1 MKTILMALVAA
12 TAIAAA
18 PAIAQPPADTAA
30 APAIAAAAGKVSVQ
44 TTKISEIIKNPA
56 AKATLEKAM
65 PPIAQYYD
73 QIAEMTLV
81 EVMPMSQGQIT
92 EESLKALQAE
102 FDKLP

>member
-1 MKTILMALVAA
+1 MKTVLLALVAA
-12 TAIAAA
+12 AAIAAA
-18 PAIAQPPADTAA
+18 PAIAQPPADAA
-30 APAIAAAAGKVSVQ
+30 GPAIAAAAGKVSVQ

-56 AKATLEKAM
+56 AKATLETAM

>member
-1 MKTILMALVAA
+1 MKTVLLALVAA
-12 TAIAAA
+12 ASIAAA
-18 PAIAQPPADTAA
+18 PAIAQPPADAA
-30 APAIAAAAGKVSVQ
+30 GPAIAAAGKVSVQ

-56 AKATLEKAM
+56 AKATLETAM

-73 QIAEMTLV
+73 QIADMTLV

-102 FDKLP
+102 FDKLS

>member
-1 MKTILMALVAA
+1 MKTVMLALVAA
-12 TAIAAA
+12 AALAAA
-18 PAIAQPPADTAA
+18 PAIAQPPAD
-30 APAIAAAAGKVSVQ
+30 APAAAAAGKISVQ
-44 TTKISEIIKNPA
+44 TTKIGEIIKNPA

-73 QIAEMTLV
+73 QISEMTLV
-81 EVMPMSQGQIT
+81 DVAPMSQGQIT

>member
-1 MKTILMALVAA
+1 MKTVLLALAA
-12 TAIAAA
+12 AAIAAA
-18 PAIAQPPADTAA
+18 PAMAQPPADAA
-30 APAIAAAAGKVSVQ
+30 GPAIAAAAGKVSVQ

-56 AKATLEKAM
+56 AKATLETAM